1 MSSARFIVGLTGGIG
16 SGKTAVSD
24 HFATLG
30 IDIVDADVISHAITA
45 KGSPVLDKIAQAF
58 GTDVL
63 MDGALNRS
71 HLRTLI
77 FKDSTKLNTLN
88 AITHPA
94 IRTQILD
101 ELSHAKS
108 PYAILSAPLLL
119 ESIKGDDKGL
129 TALCDRILVVD
140 VPVSVQ
146 IQRAS
151 LRDGQSNDDILAI
164 IKRQISRQV
173 RLSYADDVID
183 NSGDL
188 NYLYEQV
195 QALHERYLSL
205 AHTKVS
211 CK

>member
-1 MSSARFIVGLTGGIG
+1 M
-16 SGKTAVSD
+16 
-24 HFATLG
+24 
-30 IDIVDADVISHAITA
+30 ISHAITA

-58 GTDVL
+58 GDHVL
-63 MDGALNRS
+63 IDGVLNRPY
-71 HLRTLI
+71 LRQLI
-77 FKDSTKLNTLN
+77 FADTSKLNTLN

-129 TALCDRILVVD
+129 SALCDRILVVD

-146 IQRAS
+146 IQRAG
-151 LRDGQSNDDILAI
+151 LRDGQSDADILAI
-164 IKRQISRQV
+164 IKRQISRQA

-188 NYLYEQV
+188 DSLYPQI
-195 QALHERYLSL
+195 QALHQKYLTLSH
-205 AHTKVS
+205 AKAS
-211 CK
+211 CQ